1 MAALINA
8 LDSHTSKQFGENG
21 HAEYG
26 WSNNIRERILQFS
39 FQLTRTDDKGANK
52 LSSVLKDI
60 LTTLKCQRNGLYKL
74 MQQSECES
82 AQVNSQLVVFNE
94 YLIILYKMIGQT
106 RDIIDG
112 KGECLLTYMMI
123 HTWYD
128 FFPELALYAL
138 RCLVHFDNNDND
150 KTHQYGS
157 WKDIKYFC
165 NYCHNKMCTADHPLI
180 QYAINIVNTQIKTD
194 YANFISNSSEIS
206 LAGKWVPREKSN
218 RFGWMYEALACNYFP
233 MYIESASSAKEQKRD
248 ASKSAALLKT
258 KMEYRKVLS
267 ALNKQI
273 DTLQIKQCGKVW
285 AEIEFKNVTS
295 VSLSKQRKAF
305 LNVTKKGLPR
315 FPSDTDRVEC
325 AEHFNAHIQKAI
337 KGEIEIKGKRVG
349 LENFTKQAIDLINSR
364 SPSFETEK
372 ALLNSQWR
380 DNSSQ
385 NGALGDMIAMVDVSG
400 SMSGDP
406 LNAAIALGIRVA
418 EKSKLGKRV
427 MTFSASPKWVNLEGH
442 DNFVSMVETLQQ
454 AEWGMSTNFDAALNM
469 ILNAI
474 VEAKMEPE
482 DVEGLTLAIFSDMQM
497 NAADYANSNTS
508 VLYDRIREKY
518 ADAGLRVKGRPYK
531 PPHILFWNLRSTSGF
546 PTLSTQQNASMMSGF
561 SPAMLNLFCEQGV
574 ESLQA
579 CSPWS
584 LFLKS
589 LENERYSIMEIKAR
603 GFFL

>member
-26 WSNNIRERILQFS
+26 WSNNIRERIIQFS

-60 LTTLKCQRNGLYKL
+60 LSTLKLQRNSLYKL
-74 MQQSECES
+74 KQDSDSES
-82 AQVNSQLVVFNE
+82 DQVISQLVVANE

-123 HTWYD
+123 YTWYE

-138 RCLVHFDNNDND
+138 RCLVHFDDDNG

-165 NYCHNKMCTADHPLI
+165 NYCHNKMCDVDHPLI
-180 QYAINIVNTQIKTD
+180 QYAINLVNTQINTD
-194 YANFISNSSEIS
+194 YANLISNSNEIS
-206 LAGKWVPREKSN
+206 LVGRWVPREKSN
-218 RFGWMYEALACNYFP
+218 KFGWMYEALACNYFP

-248 ASKSAALLKT
+248 SSKAAALLKT

-273 DTLQIKQCGKVW
+273 DTLQIKQCGKTW
-285 AEIEFKNVTS
+285 AEIDFKNVTS

-305 LNVTKKGLPR
+305 LNVTKKGLDR
-315 FPSDTDRVEC
+315 FPCNADRVEC

-349 LENFTKQAIDLINSR
+349 LENFTKQAIDLINSSYSR
-364 SPSFETEK
+364 SLDTEK
-372 ALLNSQWR
+372 AVLNSQWR
-380 DNSSQ
+380 DNSTQ
-385 NGALGDMIAMVDVSG
+385 TGALGDMIAMVDVSG
-400 SMSGDP
+400 SMCGDP

-427 MTFSASPKWVNLEGH
+427 MTFSASPKWVNLEDH
-442 DNFVSMVETLQQ
+442 DNFVSMVDTLQRS
-454 AEWGMSTNFDAALNM
+454 EWGMNTNFDAALNM

-482 DVEGLTLAIFSDMQM
+482 DVEGLTLVIFSDMQM
-497 NAADYANSNTS
+497 DSADSANRNTN

-518 ADAGLRVKGRPYK
+518 ADAGMRVKGRPYK

-603 GFFL
+603 GFFW